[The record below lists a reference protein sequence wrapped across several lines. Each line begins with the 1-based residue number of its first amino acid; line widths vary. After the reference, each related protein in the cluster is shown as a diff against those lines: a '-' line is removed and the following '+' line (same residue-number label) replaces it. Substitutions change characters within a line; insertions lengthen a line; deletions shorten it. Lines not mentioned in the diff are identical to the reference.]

1 MIPTENFRAW
11 AVLLLLFAIACKPGP
26 DPVPEPEPGDCG
38 SYLPP
43 LPQGL
48 PEEPSARIWILN
60 EGNFQ
65 WGNASLDWYDPRSGR
80 YYPGVFDSLNGQPL
94 GDVLQ
99 SLSFFEGKA
108 WLVVNNSG
116 KLEAVSPATG
126 QRLGSITGLVSPRFF
141 VGISPEKAYV
151 SDLYANAI
159 AVVNPAAYRIEG
171 SIPLPGWSEQMLRVG
186 GEVFV
191 ANVRR
196 SSLYVLDSGQD
207 RVVDS
212 IAVGPGGSRLGLDY
226 RGMLWLACG
235 GSLQD
240 SVPGALYRIDPSR
253 REVLRKL
260 AFPAGRSP
268 GEIALSPD
276 GRLLYYLDEALYV
289 MHCDSARL
297 PACPLVETE
306 GALYYSLGLDP
317 RNGDIYLGDAIDY
330 VQRGLIEHRRPD
342 GSLLRSFRGGI
353 IPGRFAAE

>member
-1 MIPTENFRAW
+1 MIPTLKFRAW
-11 AVLLLLFAIACKPGP
+11 AALLLLCAAACKP
-26 DPVPEPEPGDCG
+26 DPGPEPQPGDCAD
-38 SYLPP
+38 YLPP

-48 PEEPSARIWILN
+48 PTAPSPRIWILN

-65 WGNASLDWYDPRSGR
+65 WGNASLDWYEPASGR
-80 YYPGVFDSLNGQPL
+80 YYPSVFDSINGQPL

-116 KLEAVSPATG
+116 KLEAVSPATC
-126 QRLGSITGLVSPRFF
+126 QRLGSIAGLTSPRFF
-141 VGISPEKAYV
+141 VGISPDKAYV

-159 AVVNPAAYRIEG
+159 AIVDPSAYAVKG

-186 GEVFV
+186 DEVFV

-196 SSLYVLDSGQD
+196 SYLYVLDSRQD
-207 RVVDS
+207 RAVDS
-212 IAVGPGGSRLGLDY
+212 IAVGPGGSRLGRDY
-226 RGMLWLACG
+226 QGLLWLACG

-240 SVPGALYRIDPSR
+240 SVPGALYRIDPFR
-253 REVLRKL
+253 REVLRKIE
-260 AFPAGRSP
+260 FPAGRSP

-297 PACPLVETE
+297 PACPLVATE
-306 GALYYSLGLDP
+306 GALYYGLGVDP
-317 RNGDIYLGDAIDY
+317 RNGDLYLADAIDY
-330 VQRGLIEHRRPD
+330 VQRGVIEQRRPD
-342 GSLLRSFRGGI
+342 GSLVRTFRGGI